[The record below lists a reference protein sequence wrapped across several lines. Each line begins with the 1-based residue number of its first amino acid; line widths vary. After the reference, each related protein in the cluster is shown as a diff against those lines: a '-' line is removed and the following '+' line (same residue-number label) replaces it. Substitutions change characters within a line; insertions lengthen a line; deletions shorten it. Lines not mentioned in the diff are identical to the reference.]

1 VPDVTGLSASKASKM
16 LRSAGLSP
24 VKRERTV
31 TSQDQDGAV
40 IEQRPAAGREVDKG
54 DSVVIVV
61 GRFQQTTT
69 QQPPPATPP
78 GQ

>member
-1 VPDVTGLSASKASKM
+1 

-31 TSQDQDGAV
+31 TNQDEDGTV

-61 GRFQQTTT
+61 GRFEQPATP
-69 QQPPPATPP
+69 QPPPATPP